1 MKSRVLITG
10 GNGFIGR
17 HLCKEFDR
25 QGIDFISA
33 DAGIPDQVYLGRTRE
48 LDIMNVQELEDLF
61 EEYQPNTLIHLAA
74 IASPAHKDSI
84 EIYRINV
91 LGAENL
97 LNIAAKKMPKGSRV
111 LLISTA
117 GVYGNQVV
125 EKLHEKLPFNP
136 VNHYSYSKMVTEV
149 MSRQYQEHLDIC
161 IVRPFNIVGV
171 GQSQNFLLPKLIY
184 HFKNRLPVLKI
195 GNLAAV
201 RDYVSV
207 EYCSEVLSDLC
218 TMENMPSIVNIC
230 SGIGHSCQ
238 DVINLL
244 AELSGFMP
252 EVVPVADFIRPNEIW
267 SLIGDDTV
275 LRTVTQ
281 DRYYTQPLHNILEG
295 MLVR

>member
-1 MKSRVLITG
+1 MKKILITG

-17 HLCKEFDR
+17 HLCRELDK
-25 QGIDFISA
+25 QGVDFISA
-33 DAGIPDQVYLGRTRE
+33 GAGIPDPEYLGRTRE
-48 LDIMNVQELEDLF
+48 LDIMNVQELEALF
-61 EEYQPNTLIHLAA
+61 EEYQPDTLIHLAA

-91 LGAENL
+91 LGTENL

-117 GVYGNQVV
+117 GVYGNQTV

-184 HFKNRLPVLKI
+184 HFKNQLPVLKI
-195 GNLAAV
+195 GNLAAI

-207 EYCSEVLSDLC
+207 EYCAEVLSNLC
-218 TMENMPSIVNIC
+218 MLKNMPPIVNIC
-230 SGIGHSCQ
+230 SGVGHSCQ
-238 DVINLL
+238 EVIDLL
-244 AELSGFMP
+244 AEISGFMP
-252 EVVPVADFIRPNEIW
+252 KVVPVADYIRPNEIW

-281 DRYYTQPLHNILEG
+281 DQYHTQPLRNILEE
-295 MLVR
+295 MLSQ